1 MTFDELS
8 CFAQVRGRLLSDDQ
22 YLKLRESLIANP
34 RAGDVVPGSGGLR
47 KLRWS
52 DPARSTGK
60 RSGLRIIYYVV
71 ESDRLLMIYA
81 YGKDE
86 QTDLTNDQKKAF
98 KALTAEVK
106 KERDQKKAEQQ
117 RSTTQRRRRRR

>member
-1 MTFDELS
+1 MRFEELS
-8 CFAQVRGRLLSDDQ
+8 CFAQARKRFLSDDE
-22 YLKLRESLIANP
+22 YVKLKESLIANP

-47 KLRWS
+47 KLRWG

-60 RSGLRIIYYVV
+60 RSGLRIVYYVV

-81 YGKDE
+81 YGKDK
-86 QTDLTNDQKKAF
+86 QTDLTDDQKKAF
-98 KALTAEVK
+98 KALIAEVK

-117 RSTTQRRRRRR
+117 RSTTQRRRRR